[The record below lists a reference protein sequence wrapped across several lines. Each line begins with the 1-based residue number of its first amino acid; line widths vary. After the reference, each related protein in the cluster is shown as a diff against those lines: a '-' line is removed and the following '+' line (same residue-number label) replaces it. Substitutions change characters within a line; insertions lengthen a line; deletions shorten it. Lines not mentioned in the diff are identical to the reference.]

1 MAKAQKKKQIVVTR
15 VQTTFSGF
23 PPLESGKH
31 KPNRSGLGMGMGT
44 HHIIDAKYECKCE
57 DVGASKIEM
66 FILYP
71 CLVIFLLG
79 FGFTFL
85 FVSVTGLAT
94 IFGR

>member
-1 MAKAQKKKQIVVTR
+1 MKKARKKKQTVVTKVEVIPSELMYLDLR
-15 VQTTFSGF
+15 NPYVVIERT
-23 PPLESGKH
+23 
-31 KPNRSGLGMGMGT
+31 PNQYDT
-44 HHIIDAKYECKCE
+44 DTKYECKYE
-57 DVGASKIEM
+57 DEGLTKIQM

-85 FVSVTGLAT
+85 FVFVTGLAT